1 MAPAPQRQPSCSYL
15 YDIVCVLFGPLPA
28 AQLHPSVQRAPASA
42 RLRAEQVIF
51 RVEVVGDPQGH
62 FSREKAVHVPV
73 NRHAVNVT
81 PRVDVAQD
89 LGEHEGRERLEYVIR
104 PTIP

>member
-1 MAPAPQRQPSCSYL
+1 M
-15 YDIVCVLFGPLPA
+15 CVLFSPLPA

-51 RVEVVGDPQGH
+51 WVEVVGDPQGH
-62 FSREKAVHVPV
+62 FSRDQAVHVPV

-81 PRVDVAQD
+81 PRVDIAQD
-89 LGEHEGRERLEYVIR
+89 LGEGKYVIR
-104 PTIP
+104 LTIPNFLIPPVFHILVIMTLV